1 MPTKRRGLTLILG
14 SSQEDSHLRPETQVG
29 LITEQALKCFRCVPY
44 FRWHDILWVTLVSQG
59 SSGSVSRRPDGS
71 WRSKRPLQITFSAR
85 PYFLSYVR
93 PFAKTVSWPSA

>member
-29 LITEQALKCFRCVPY
+29 LMITEKAFRCVPY

-59 SSGSVSRRPDGS
+59 SSGSASR
-71 WRSKRPLQITFSAR
+71 L
-85 PYFLSYVR
+85 LSYVR
-93 PFAKTVSWPSA
+93 LFVKTVSWLSA

>member
-14 SSQEDSHLRPETQVG
+14 SSQENSHLRPETQVG

-59 SSGSVSRRPDGS
+59 SSGSVSRLGQMALDA
-71 WRSKRPLQITFSAR
+71 RSELYKLLLIHFQQN
-85 PYFLSYVR
+85 
-93 PFAKTVSWPSA
+93 